1 MADTLARNIVT
12 FSRVLHNVGL
22 PAQPDR
28 CVLFF
33 QALALVG
40 LASAADVRATGRS
53 IFSRTREQQERF
65 DIAFAAFW
73 YMLAPPDDA
82 ANACKPID
90 SGAPAAA
97 EKDRAQTRIPQ
108 TTQRPVSTADD
119 SSATAPPG
127 TRAARLSPEGDRR
140 FTYSFAEA
148 LRHKDFA
155 RLGADELELAHRLT
169 KEDRLRF
176 GVRQT
181 RRTIRRAGGA
191 IFDARRALRA
201 SVRRLGEVLSLPT
214 RQRKQKPRDL
224 VLLCDISGSMDRY
237 ARLLLHFIHGIRHAL
252 GNVEAFVFGTRLTRI
267 TRELRHRDIDATLRG
282 VARTVP
288 DWGGGTRI
296 GDCLQQF
303 NLHWARRVL
312 AHGAIVM
319 IISDGWDRG
328 DIGLLAAEMERL
340 QRRSYRLIW
349 LNPLLGAK
357 HYRPQTAGMRA
368 ALPYIDDFLPA
379 NDLRSLAQLFSALR
393 SVDRRRPARAQ
404 RAFDMSPLPRG
415 A

>member
-1 MADTLARNIVT
+1 MVDPLARNVIT

-40 LASAADVRATGRS
+40 LRSPADMRATGRS
-53 IFSRTREQQERF
+53 IFARSREQQERF
-65 DIAFAAFW
+65 DLAFDAFW
-73 YMLAPPDDA
+73 YMLAPPEAGAHVD
-82 ANACKPID
+82 KPRE
-90 SGAPAAA
+90 SGAAAA
-97 EKDRAQTRIPQ
+97 AAGDHADTRVPV
-108 TTQRPVSTADD
+108 TTQRPVIAPDD
-119 SSATAPPG
+119 SVARALSGVP
-127 TRAARLSPEGDRR
+127 AARLSQDGDRR

-155 RLGADELELAHRLT
+155 RLGADELALAHRLT
-169 KEDRLRF
+169 KEERLRF

-191 IFDARRALRA
+191 IFDARRALRT
-201 SVRRLGEVLSLPT
+201 SVRRFGEVLSLPT

-237 ARLLLHFIHGIRHAL
+237 ARLLLQFIHAIRHAL

-267 TRELRHRDIDATLRG
+267 TRELRHRDVDATLRE
-282 VARTVP
+282 VSRSVP

-296 GDCLQQF
+296 GECLQQF

-328 DIGLLAAEMERL
+328 DIALLVAQMERL

-357 HYRPQTAGMRA
+357 NYRPQTAGMRA

-379 NDLRSLAQLFSALR
+379 HDLRSLAQLFVALR

-404 RAFDMSPLPRG
+404 RAFEMQPLPQG
-415 A
+415 V